1 MSKLIEIKD
10 LVTNFYTY
18 EGVVKALNK
27 VSLTIDKGLTF
38 GLVGESGCGK
48 SVAVRSIMRIVQS
61 PGVIESGQ
69 VIFHGDDNGNP
80 SKEGPVDLLQQ
91 PESYMKNLRGDQI
104 SMIFQEPNAALN
116 PILSIGD
123 QISESFMFHKK
134 KDMADIILS
143 QIDSDDNGAN
153 PLFKPFLKFAYT
165 EVKKD
170 PDSFV
175 VNLLNKFPI
184 RLFWEKR
191 LKEEAKARSIDII
204 EKLAIPNAE
213 KIFDSY
219 PHELSGGMKQRIVIA
234 IALACSPILLIADES
249 TSNLDVTIQAQI
261 LELLNS
267 LKIDIISSIL
277 LITHDLGVVAETC
290 DRVAVMY
297 AGNVCEVADV
307 KGLFNSPKHPY
318 TKALLNSVPK
328 RKQADELETIEGS
341 VPNLVTPPSG
351 CRFHPRCK
359 LAMGQCKKK
368 VPQVKDTGNN
378 HLVACYAVNPKYG
391 YGHPGLSP
399 KLAHDKHERNE
410 TSLLKFFQITA
421 MRSFDPS
428 IRGLRTT
435 KNERI

>member
-1 MSKLIEIKD
+1 MSKLLEIKD

-27 VSLTIDKGLTF
+27 VSLDIDKGLTF

-69 VIFHGDDNGNP
+69 VIFHGDDHRKD

-91 PESYMKNLRGDQI
+91 DEAYMRNLRGDQI

-123 QISESFMFHKK
+123 QVSESFLFHKK
-134 KDMADIILS
+134 KDMAQKILNE
-143 QIDSDDNGAN
+143 IDSEDKGAL
-153 PLFKPFLKFAYT
+153 PFFKPFLQFAYS
-165 EVKKD
+165 ELKKD
-170 PDSFV
+170 PDSLMV
-175 VNLLNKFPI
+175 KILSQFPI
-184 RLFWEKR
+184 RKFWQER
-191 LKEEAKARSIDII
+191 LNAEARDRSIEII
-204 EKLAIPNAE
+204 QKLAIPNPE
-213 KIFDSY
+213 KIFDDY

-234 IALACSPILLIADES
+234 IALACSPVLLIADES

-267 LKIDIISSIL
+267 LKEEIISSIL

-307 KGLFNSPKHPY
+307 KELFHKPKHPY

-328 RKQADELETIEGS
+328 RAQTDKLETIDGS

-351 CRFHPRCK
+351 CRFHPRCE
-359 LAMGQCKKK
+359 LAMDICKKK
-368 VPQVKDTGNN
+368 TPQVQDIDGN
-378 HLVACYAVNPKYG
+378 HLVGCYAVNPG
-391 YGHPGLSP
+391 
-399 KLAHDKHERNE
+399 
-410 TSLLKFFQITA
+410 
-421 MRSFDPS
+421 
-428 IRGLRTT
+428 
-435 KNERI
+435 